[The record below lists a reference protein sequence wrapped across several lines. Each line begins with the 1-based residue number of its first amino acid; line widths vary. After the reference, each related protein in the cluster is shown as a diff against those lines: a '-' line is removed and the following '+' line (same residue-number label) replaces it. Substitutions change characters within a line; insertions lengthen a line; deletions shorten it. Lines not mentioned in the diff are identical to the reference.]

1 MSTTELVKLSAA
13 EMAAKIKAKEVSSRE
28 LVEAHLAVIESAE
41 PSVKAFLKVSADQA
55 LEQANA
61 FDAKSDEDKAQMP
74 ELAGVPIAIKDMIV
88 TKGIETTAASKI
100 LEGWV
105 PPYDATVIEK
115 LKAAGMP
122 LLGKTNLDEFAQGS
136 STEHS
141 AYQTTHN
148 PFWRD
153 RHGLLARP
161 DRPVLPYG
169 ARLGPAAGSD
179 RRTRQARFHLHSGRP
194 ASDGRRRP

>member
-1 MSTTELVKLSAA
+1 MSDIASIVKLSAA
-13 EMAAKIKAKEVSSRE
+13 EQAAALKQGDVTSRE
-28 LVEAHLAVIESAE
+28 LVDAHLAVIEAAE
-41 PSVKAFLKVSADQA
+41 PSIKAFLKVSGDVAR
-55 LEQANA
+55 EQADA
-61 FDAKSDEDKAQMP
+61 FDAKSADEKAALP

-122 LLGKTNLDEFAQGS
+122 ILGKTNLDEFAQGS

-141 AYQTTHN
+141 AYQTTCN
-148 PFWRD
+148 PWDTERVPGGSGGGSASAVASFEAP
-153 RHGLLARP
+153 LALGTDTGGSIRQP
-161 DRPVLPYG
+161 G
-169 ARLGPAAGSD
+169 ALTGMRWAP
-179 RRTRQARFHLHSGRP
+179 
-194 ASDGRRRP
+194 

>member
-1 MSTTELVKLSAA
+1 MSNETATLVKLSAA
-13 EMAAKIKAKEVSSRE
+13 EQAAAVKKGDVTSRE
-28 LVEAHLAVIESAE
+28 LVEAHLKVIEAAE
-41 PSVKAFLKVSADQA
+41 PSIKAFLKVSGDVA
-55 LEQANA
+55 LEQADA
-61 FDAKSDEDKAQMP
+61 FDAKSAEDKAALP

-122 LLGKTNLDEFAQGS
+122 ILGKTNLDEFAQGS

-141 AYQTTHN
+141 AYQTTQTRGIPSACPAVPVVAPPPQSPHS
-148 PFWRD
+148 
-153 RHGLLARP
+153 RHRSPSAPTL
-161 DRPVLPYG
+161 V
-169 ARLGPAAGSD
+169 
-179 RRTRQARFHLHSGRP
+179 ARFASP
-194 ASDGRRRP
+194 AP